1 MKKLL
6 LINLI
11 VLWTC
16 SLMAQQSTITSNPGQ
31 SDIQTIDAL
40 DSVIFDCSQLT
51 GATGAIQIP
60 VSIKSD
66 DLVYS
71 VDFSLKYDHSVLQYD
86 TTINVTTYLQG
97 LSNYNSVDS
106 TIRFTSST
114 FSPCTNDTTLALVKF
129 ILLAPSFTN
138 GSIYTLKGYLNGT
151 LCSTKY
157 IPPSPLGVEENVMK
171 HFTVYPNPA
180 QDAVSINFENAK
192 HLEVLNLFGQTVYSE
207 NIEGISSSNM
217 NTSEFANG
225 VYFVKL
231 YTSKGNGMQKLIVS
245 H

>member
-11 VLWTC
+11 VLWTF
-16 SLMAQQSTITSNPGQ
+16 SLMAQQSTINSNPGQ
-31 SDIQTIDAL
+31 SDVQTIDAL

-66 DLVYS
+66 DLVYA

-157 IPPSPLGVEENVMK
+157 IQPSPVGISENAIK
-171 HFTVYPNPA
+171 NFTIYPNPA
-180 QDAVSINFENAK
+180 HDVVSINFENADRI
-192 HLEVLNLFGQTVYSE
+192 EVLNLLGQTVYSE
-207 NIEGISSSNM
+207 NVQAMNSLSM
-217 NTSEFANG
+217 NTSNLVNG

>member
-1 MKKLL
+1 
-6 LINLI
+6 
-11 VLWTC
+11 
-16 SLMAQQSTITSNPGQ
+16 MAQQTTITKNPGQ
-31 SDIQTIDAL
+31 IDVQTIDAL

-71 VDFSLKYDHSVLQYD
+71 VDFSLKYDHNVLQYD

-97 LSNYNSVDS
+97 LSYYFSPDS

-114 FSPCTNDTTLALVKF
+114 FSPCTNDTVLAVVKF

-151 LCSTKY
+151 LCSTGY
-157 IPPSPLGVEENVMK
+157 VPPSPVGLSENVMEN
-171 HFTVYPNPA
+171 FTIYPNPA
-180 QDAVSINFENAK
+180 QDAVSINFQNANR
-192 HLEVLNLFGQTVYSE
+192 LDVLNLLGQTVYSE
-207 NIEGISSSNM
+207 NIEGMTSTIM
-217 NTSEFANG
+217 NTTGLVNG

-231 YTSKGNGMQKLIVS
+231 FTNKGNGLHKLVVS

>member
-6 LINLI
+6 LINLF
-11 VLWTC
+11 VLWTI
-16 SLMAQQSTITSNPGQ
+16 SVMAQHSSLNTNPDQ
-31 SDIQTIDAL
+31 MDVLTIDAL

-66 DLVYS
+66 DLIYS
-71 VDFSLKYDHSVLQYD
+71 VDFSLKYDHTILQYD

-97 LSNYNSVDS
+97 LSYYFSPDS

-151 LCSTKY
+151 ICSTGY
-157 IPPSPLGVEENVMK
+157 IPPSPVGISENVMK
-171 HFTVYPNPA
+171 NFTIYPNPTN
-180 QDAVSINFENAK
+180 DAVSINFENAK
-192 HLEVLNLFGQTVYSE
+192 HLEVLNLLGQTVYSE

-231 YTSKGNGMQKLIVS
+231 YTSKGNGLQKLIVS

>member
-1 MKKLL
+1 MKKIL
-6 LINLI
+6 LINLC

-16 SLMAQQSTITSNPGQ
+16 SLIAQQTTINTNPGQ
-31 SDIQTIDAL
+31 MDVQTIDAL

-60 VSIKSD
+60 VSINSD
-66 DLVYS
+66 DLIYS
-71 VDFSLKYDHSVLQYD
+71 VDFSLKYDHTILQYD

-97 LSNYNSVDS
+97 LSYYFSTDS

-138 GSIYTLKGYLNGT
+138 GSIYTFKGYLNGT
-151 LCSTKY
+151 LCSSGY
-157 IPPSPLGVEENVMK
+157 IPPSPVGLSENVMAN
-171 HFTVYPNPA
+171 FTVYPNPV
-180 QDAVSINFENAK
+180 QDAVSINFDNANRIE
-192 HLEVLNLFGQTVYSE
+192 LINLMGQIVYSE
-207 NIEGISSSNM
+207 NVEGLNSININSS
-217 NTSEFANG
+217 EYVNG
-225 VYFVKL
+225 IYFVKL
-231 YTSKGNGMQKLIVS
+231 YTSKGNGIHKLIVS

>member
-97 LSNYNSVDS
+97 LSYYFTTDS

-192 HLEVLNLFGQTVYSE
+192 HLEVLNLLGQIVYSE

>member
-1 MKKLL
+1 
-6 LINLI
+6 
-11 VLWTC
+11 
-16 SLMAQQSTITSNPGQ
+16 MAQQTTITTNPGQ
-31 SDIQTIDAL
+31 LDVQTIDAL

-71 VDFSLKYDHSVLQYD
+71 VDVLQYD

-97 LSNYNSVDS
+97 LSYYFSPDS

-114 FSPCTNDTTLALVKF
+114 FSPCTNDTVLAVVKF

-151 LCSTKY
+151 LCSTGY
-157 IPPSPLGVEENVMK
+157 VPPSPVGLSENVMEN
-171 HFTVYPNPA
+171 FTIYPNPA
-180 QDAVSINFENAK
+180 QDAVSINFQNANR
-192 HLEVLNLFGQTVYSE
+192 LEVLNLLGQTVYSE
-207 NIEGISSSNM
+207 NIEGMTSTIM
-217 NTSEFANG
+217 NTTRLVNG

-231 YTSKGNGMQKLIVS
+231 YTSKGNGLHKLVVS

>member
-1 MKKLL
+1 
-6 LINLI
+6 
-11 VLWTC
+11 
-16 SLMAQQSTITSNPGQ
+16 MAQQTTITTNPGQ
-31 SDIQTIDAL
+31 MDVQTIDAL

-71 VDFSLKYDHSVLQYD
+71 LDFSLKYDHTTLQYD
-86 TTINVTTYLQG
+86 TTVNVTTYLQG
-97 LSNYNSVDS
+97 LSYYFSTDS

-114 FSPCTNDTTLALVKF
+114 FSPCTNDTVLAVVKF

-151 LCSTKY
+151 LCSSGY
-157 IPPSPLGVEENVMK
+157 VPPSPVGLTENVMEN
-171 HFTVYPNPA
+171 FTIYPNPA
-180 QDAVSINFENAK
+180 QDAVSINFDNANRIE
-192 HLEVLNLFGQTVYSE
+192 LINLMGQIVYSE
-207 NIEGISSSNM
+207 NVEGLNSININSS
-217 NTSEFANG
+217 EYVNG
-225 VYFVKL
+225 IYFVKL
-231 YTSKGNGMQKLIVS
+231 YTSKGNGIHKLVVS

>member
-66 DLVYS
+66 DLVYA

-114 FSPCTNDTTLALVKF
+114 FNPCTNDTTLALVKF

-192 HLEVLNLFGQTVYSE
+192 HLEVLNLLGQTVYSE

>member
-1 MKKLL
+1 MKKIL
-6 LINLI
+6 LINLF

-16 SLMAQQSTITSNPGQ
+16 SLMAQQTSITTNPGHM
-31 SDIQTIDAL
+31 DVQTIDAL

-71 VDFSLKYDHSVLQYD
+71 LDFSLKYDHNVLQYD
-86 TTINVTTYLQG
+86 TTVNVTTYLQG
-97 LSNYNSVDS
+97 LSYYFSTDS

-114 FSPCTNDTTLALVKF
+114 FSPCTNDTVLAVVKF

-151 LCSTKY
+151 LCSSGY
-157 IPPSPLGVEENVMK
+157 VPPSPVGLTENVMEN
-171 HFTVYPNPA
+171 FTVYPNPA
-180 QDAVSINFENAK
+180 QDAISINFQNANR
-192 HLEVLNLFGQTVYSE
+192 LEVLNLLGQTIYSE
-207 NIEGISSSNM
+207 NIEGMTSTTM
-217 NTSEFANG
+217 NTAGFVNG

-231 YTSKGNGMQKLIVS
+231 YTNKGNGLHKLVVS

>member
-11 VLWTC
+11 VLWTF

-31 SDIQTIDAL
+31 SDVQTIDAL

-66 DLVYS
+66 DLVYA

-192 HLEVLNLFGQTVYSE
+192 HLEVLNLLGQTVYSE

>member
-31 SDIQTIDAL
+31 SDVQTIDAL

-97 LSNYNSVDS
+97 LSYYFTTDS

-114 FSPCTNDTTLALVKF
+114 FTPVTNDTTLALVKF

-180 QDAVSINFENAK
+180 QDAVSINFENATR
-192 HLEVLNLFGQTVYSE
+192 LELIDLLGQTVYSE
-207 NIEGISSSNM
+207 NIEGMKTTNL
-217 NTSEFANG
+217 NTSDVVNG
-225 VYFVKL
+225 VYFLKL
-231 YTSKGNGMQKLIVS
+231 YTNKGNGLRKLIVA

>member
-1 MKKLL
+1 
-6 LINLI
+6 
-11 VLWTC
+11 
-16 SLMAQQSTITSNPGQ
+16 MAQQTTITTNPGHM
-31 SDIQTIDAL
+31 DVQTIDAL

-71 VDFSLKYDHSVLQYD
+71 LDFSLKYDHTILQYD
-86 TTINVTTYLQG
+86 TTVNVTTYLQG
-97 LSNYNSVDS
+97 LSYYFSTDS

-114 FSPCTNDTTLALVKF
+114 FSPCTNDTVLAVVKF

-151 LCSTKY
+151 LCSSGY
-157 IPPSPLGVEENVMK
+157 VPPSPVGISENVIEN
-171 HFTVYPNPA
+171 FTIYPNPA
-180 QDAVSINFENAK
+180 QDAVSINFDNANR
-192 HLEVLNLFGQTVYSE
+192 LEALNLLGQIVYSE
-207 NIEGISSSNM
+207 NIEGMTSTIM
-217 NTSEFANG
+217 NTTSLVNG

-231 YTSKGNGMQKLIVS
+231 YTGKGNGLHKLVVS

>member
-16 SLMAQQSTITSNPGQ
+16 SLMAQQSTINSNPGQ

-66 DLVYS
+66 DLVYA

-192 HLEVLNLFGQTVYSE
+192 HLEVLNLLGQTVYSE

>member
-1 MKKLL
+1 MKKIL
-6 LINLI
+6 LINLFMF
-11 VLWTC
+11 LACT
-16 SLMAQQSTITSNPGQ
+16 LMAQQSTSTSNPGQ
-31 SDIQTIDAL
+31 LDVQTIDAL

-97 LSNYNSVDS
+97 LSNYFLIDS

-114 FSPCTNDTTLALVKF
+114 FTPCTNDTTLALVKF
-129 ILLAPSFTN
+129 NLLAPSFTN
-138 GSIYTLKGYLNGT
+138 GSIFTLKGYLNGT

-157 IPPSPLGVEENVMK
+157 IPPSPVGISENVIK
-171 HFTVYPNPA
+171 NFTVYPHPA
-180 QDAVSINFENAK
+180 QDAVSINFENADSV
-192 HLEVLNLFGQTVYSE
+192 EV
-207 NIEGISSSNM
+207 
-217 NTSEFANG
+217 
-225 VYFVKL
+225 
-231 YTSKGNGMQKLIVS
+231 
-245 H
+245 

>member
-1 MKKLL
+1 
-6 LINLI
+6 
-11 VLWTC
+11 
-16 SLMAQQSTITSNPGQ
+16 MAQHSSLNTNPDQ
-31 SDIQTIDAL
+31 MDVLTIDAL

-66 DLVYS
+66 DLIYS
-71 VDFSLKYDHSVLQYD
+71 VDFSLKYDHTILQYD

-97 LSNYNSVDS
+97 LSYYFSPDS

-151 LCSTKY
+151 ICSTGY
-157 IPPSPLGVEENVMK
+157 IPPSPVGISENVMK
-171 HFTVYPNPA
+171 NFTIYPNPTN
-180 QDAVSINFENAK
+180 DAVSINFENAK
-192 HLEVLNLFGQTVYSE
+192 HLEVLNLLGQTVYSE

-231 YTSKGNGMQKLIVS
+231 YTSKGNGLQKLIVS

>member
-1 MKKLL
+1 
-6 LINLI
+6 
-11 VLWTC
+11 
-16 SLMAQQSTITSNPGQ
+16 MAQQTTITANPGQ
-31 SDIQTIDAL
+31 MDLQTIDAL

-71 VDFSLKYDHSVLQYD
+71 LDFSLKYDHTILQYD
-86 TTINVTTYLQG
+86 TTVNVTTYLQG
-97 LSNYNSVDS
+97 LSYYFSIDS

-114 FSPCTNDTTLALVKF
+114 FSPCTNDTVLAVVKF

-151 LCSTKY
+151 LCSSGY
-157 IPPSPLGVEENVMK
+157 VPPSPVGLTENVMEN
-171 HFTVYPNPA
+171 FTIYPNPA
-180 QDAVSINFENAK
+180 HDAVSINFQNANR
-192 HLEVLNLFGQTVYSE
+192 LEILNLLGQTVYSE
-207 NIEGISSSNM
+207 NIEGM
-217 NTSEFANG
+217 TSTIMTTTGLVNG

-231 YTSKGNGMQKLIVS
+231 FTNKGNGLHKLVVS

>member
-1 MKKLL
+1 
-6 LINLI
+6 
-11 VLWTC
+11 
-16 SLMAQQSTITSNPGQ
+16 MAQQSTITSNPGQ

-51 GATGAIQIP
+51 GATGPIQIP

-97 LSNYNSVDS
+97 LSYYFTTDS

-180 QDAVSINFENAK
+180 QDVVSINFENATR
-192 HLEVLNLFGQTVYSE
+192 LELIDLLGQTVYSE
-207 NIEGISSSNM
+207 NIEGLKTTNL
-217 NTSEFANG
+217 NTSDVVNG
-225 VYFVKL
+225 VYFLKL
-231 YTSKGNGMQKLIVS
+231 YTNKGNGLRKLIVA

>member
-1 MKKLL
+1 M
-6 LINLI
+6 
-11 VLWTC
+11 LWTC
-16 SLMAQQSTITSNPGQ
+16 SLMAQQSKINSNPRQ
-31 SDIQTIDAL
+31 SDVQTIDAL

-51 GATGAIQIP
+51 GASGAIQIP

-71 VDFSLKYDHSVLQYD
+71 VDFSLKYDHTILQYD

-97 LSNYNSVDS
+97 LSYYFTTDS

-114 FSPCTNDTTLALVKF
+114 FTPVTNDTTLALVKF

-157 IPPSPLGVEENVMK
+157 IPPSPVGISENAIK
-171 HFTVYPNPA
+171 NFTIYPNPC
-180 QDAVSINFENAK
+180 QDFVTINFDNANRV
-192 HLEVLNLFGQTVYSE
+192 EVLNLFGQTIYIE
-207 NIEGISSSNM
+207 NIIGVNSLSM
-217 NTSEFANG
+217 NTSNLVNG
-225 VYFVKL
+225 VYLVKL
-231 YTSKGNGMQKLIVS
+231 FTSEGYGMQKLIVS

>member
-1 MKKLL
+1 
-6 LINLI
+6 
-11 VLWTC
+11 
-16 SLMAQQSTITSNPGQ
+16 MAQQTTITANPGQ
-31 SDIQTIDAL
+31 MDLQTIDAL

-71 VDFSLKYDHSVLQYD
+71 LDFSLKYDHTILQYD
-86 TTINVTTYLQG
+86 TTVNVTTYLQG
-97 LSNYNSVDS
+97 LSYYFSIDS

-114 FSPCTNDTTLALVKF
+114 FSPCTNDTVLAVVKF

-151 LCSTKY
+151 LCSSGY
-157 IPPSPLGVEENVMK
+157 VPPSPVGLTENVMEN
-171 HFTVYPNPA
+171 FTIYPNPA
-180 QDAVSINFENAK
+180 HYAVSINFQNANR
-192 HLEVLNLFGQTVYSE
+192 LEILNLLGQTVYSE
-207 NIEGISSSNM
+207 NIEGM
-217 NTSEFANG
+217 TSTIMTTTGLVNG

-231 YTSKGNGMQKLIVS
+231 FTNKGNGLHKLVVS